1 MRTPH
6 ARRGSTWCNR
16 NSTSL
21 PAFNWWLES
30 MNRRSPGTSDWNKPT
45 SQVWTGWRRERRSSP
60 ARLARGSGSIA
71 VMRVPSEPSHTARA
85 RKRVEWPEPTSTMR
99 AGRVMRTMAYAAAAS
114 RRANQSCSQR
124 GAGGASVPMAMRSG
138 ARSSIQ
144 PRTRIG
150 DKSGLED
157 QSLVRHERA
166 GQRLLHFARNGVE
179 HVVVVVRVVV
189 EHHHALRAR
198 FLAKADA
205 FLPGGMPP
213 ADVAPVFVVGVH
225 AVVDDD
231 VRIRDEREDVAV
243 EAARHVLG
251 VGDIA
256 ERAAL
261 VVDAIA
267 GRAVGMIE
275 RRGAQRHP
283 FASLNG
289 LAGGEIAV
297 LERRAEDFRR
307 HREERR
313 HHELGE

>member
-1 MRTPH
+1 MRTPL

-30 MNRRSPGTSDWNKPT
+30 MNRMSPGTSDWNKPT

-71 VMRVPSEPSHTARA
+71 VMRVPSEPSHPARA
-85 RKRVEWPEPTSTMR
+85 RKRVEWPEPTATMR

-114 RRANQSCSQR
+114 SRANQSCSQR
-124 GAGGASVPMAMRSG
+124 GAGGASVPMAMRSR
-138 ARSSIQ
+138 ARASIQ

-157 QSLVRHERA
+157 QSLVRHQRA
-166 GQRLLHFARNGVE
+166 GQRLLHFARDAVE

-198 FLAKADA
+198 FLAKTDA

-213 ADVAPVFVVGVH
+213 ADVVSILLVGVH
-225 AVVDDD
+225 AVVDGEL
-231 VRIRDEREDVAV
+231 RAGDEAKDVAI
-243 EAARHVLG
+243 EAAGHVLG
-251 VGDIA
+251 IGDIA
-256 ERAAL
+256 NRTA
-261 VVDAIA
+261 VVFDAVA
-267 GRAVGMIE
+267 SGAVGMIE
-275 RRGAQRHP
+275 RRGAHAQAFHRGERI
-283 FASLNG
+283 AS
-289 LAGGEIAV
+289 V
-297 LERRAEDFRR
+297 
-307 HREERR
+307 
-313 HHELGE
+313 